1 MWQREVEA
9 LPTQFISLIFLI
21 SKRWHPGLTRAA
33 ENIGEQKK
41 QKPEIFYNFVA
52 ENITVARIHILQ
64 SKMSS

>member
-9 LPTQFISLIFLI
+9 LPTQFISSVFLI
-21 SKRWHPGLTRAA
+21 SKRWRPGLTGAT

-41 QKPEIFYNFVA
+41 RKPEIFYNFVA